1 MLLTGIWP
9 SGHRNP
15 IRDWGAVRLGFRSLV
30 GGLPCVLASLGPSPH
45 RGLCAVPASTLG
57 IGLGSSPSR
66 SEAASSRRWGR
77 SRGGGGGGG
86 FSRDLAMP
94 PPAAFLPGGGRRLPS
109 LPLQGTRLS
118 LPRDFSPP
126 AAFVVQLLHFMF
138 LLLTWFPQG
147 RFLRREPGNSCYS
160 PPWQASE
167 FPSNILHSSQ
177 DILWPCQI

>member
-15 IRDWGAVRLGFRSLV
+15 FRDWGAVRLGFRSLV

-94 PPAAFLPGGGRRLPS
+94 PPAAFRPGGGRCLPS
-109 LPLQGTRLS
+109 ATAPGHALKP
-118 LPRDFSPP
+118 
-126 AAFVVQLLHFMF
+126 
-138 LLLTWFPQG
+138 PQG
-147 RFLRREPGNSCYS
+147 LLAPGHVCRS
-160 PPWQASE
+160 ASAFHVSLTYLVSAGSIFE
-167 FPSNILHSSQ
+167 KGAR
-177 DILWPCQI
+177 